1 MAIEERLVVAQAP
14 VKQGEKLLQR
24 VVAVYRR
31 HLLQLEEA
39 LRSENDRQRTR
50 QILADLLG
58 QVTLLRDEAT
68 GESFAEFGVPAK
80 RLLWRRPAR
89 F

>member
-1 MAIEERLVVAQAP
+1 M
-14 VKQGEKLLQR
+14 
-24 VVAVYRR
+24 AVYRR

-58 QVTLLRDEAT
+58 QVTLLRDEVT
-68 GESFAEFGVPAK
+68 IVKPIKSMGYIKINQCQKHDAK
-80 RLLWRRPAR
+80 
-89 F
+89 